1 MYWGLIYD
9 DNNVID
15 LRIINGA
22 TFIDETLNEKLFTS
36 STQEECFNKIDELQ
50 LTYYSVSGD
59 TETVILFSGGTRTI
73 LEQE

>member
-22 TFIDETLNEKLFTS
+22 TSIDGSLNQKLFTCNS
-36 STQEECFNKIDELQ
+36 QEECYNKIDELQ
-50 LTYYSVSGD
+50 LTYQGLSGD
-59 TETVILFSGGTRTI
+59 TGVLVLFSNGIRTI
-73 LEQE
+73 V

>member
-22 TFIDETLNEKLFTS
+22 TFIDETLNQKLFTS
-36 STQEECFNKIDELQ
+36 NTQEECFNKIDELQ
-50 LTYYSVSGD
+50 LTYYNTSGD
-59 TETVILFSGGTRTI
+59 TETIILFSGGTRTI
-73 LEQE
+73 LDS

>member
-22 TFIDETLNEKLFTS
+22 TFIDVTLNQKLFTS
-36 STQEECFNKIDELQ
+36 NTQEECFNKIDELQ
-50 LTYYSVSGD
+50 LTYQGLSGD
-59 TETVILFSGGTRTI
+59 TGVLVLFSNGARTI
-73 LEQE
+73 LDS